1 MQTKWKAAR
10 LAGAER
16 PTPRIR
22 RLVAVQAAGT
32 TATLIYLCND
42 APALAALHEALRFG
56 VDRHTSPLSAN
67 GAALCARH
75 SMEPSAFVAIR
86 EIANAHL
93 VRDDN
98 DGGRVVLDPDLEPQC
113 FAGTGRRGHA
123 PCIDRTSDDP
133 ALRGD
138 GGNMGFERFLRSGGA
153 ADDRVGH

>member
-1 MQTKWKAAR
+1 MSPPCPYSFAHCSSRTSNCASLITRFSQRSFVQLKSDSRRMQTKWKAAR

-98 DGGRVVLDPDLEPQC
+98 DGEIVCESSGAEL
-113 FAGTGRRGHA
+113 RRNLS
-123 PCIDRTSDDP
+123 T
-133 ALRGD
+133 
-138 GGNMGFERFLRSGGA
+138 
-153 ADDRVGH
+153 